1 MPIEN
6 EDGKSSG
13 QSDYLGLAEKRL
25 RSLVDISRSLSEEV
39 ELYALMALVAR
50 RASEAMSVERTSVWL
65 HDRLKHEVW
74 TIVAEGELRELRMP
88 EHEGIAGWVVRTGEV
103 AVVNDVTDDPRWNA
117 EVDKKTGY
125 ITRSMLSVPMEN
137 RRGDRVGVFQC
148 VNKTDGGFNE
158 DDTRFLQAIA
168 SQAAIYIQ
176 NARLLDARKRM
187 FDSFVDTLAETIES
201 RDPLTAG
208 HSRGVMHYAVGTA
221 KKLGLPAGEIEVIRY
236 AALLHDYGKIGVP
249 DHILRKPTTL
259 TPAEYEV
266 IKKHVSYTEQIL
278 ARIHFEER
286 LQDVPVIASHHHER
300 LDGSGYP
307 KGLPGSDIS
316 KGGKIVAV
324 ADVFDAVT
332 SRRHYRGPMTVPQAM
347 KLVEDGAG
355 TQFDAEVVSALRRFL
370 VEEGRLE
377 AGDLD

>member
-1 MPIEN
+1 MPKEN
-6 EDGKSSG
+6 DGEKAFAPSN
-13 QSDYLGLAEKRL
+13 YLGLAEKRF

-39 ELYALMALVAR
+39 DLHALLALVAHR
-50 RASEAMSVERTSVWL
+50 TSEAMGVERTSVWL
-65 HDRLKHEVW
+65 HDRAKREVW

-88 EHEGIAGWVVRTGEV
+88 DDEGIAGWVAKTGEV
-103 AVVNDVTDDPRWNA
+103 AVVNDVTCDARWNPG
-117 EVDKKTGY
+117 VDKKTGY
-125 ITRSMLSVPMEN
+125 VTRNMLSVPMEN
-137 RRGDRVGVFQC
+137 RRGDRVGLFQC
-148 VNKTDGGFNE
+148 VNKTDGGFDE
-158 DDTRFLQAIA
+158 DDTTFLQAIA

-176 NARLLDARKRM
+176 NARLLEARKRM

-208 HSRGVMHYAVGTA
+208 HSRGVMRYAVGTA
-221 KKLGLPAGEIEVIRY
+221 KKLGLPADETEVIRY

-266 IKKHVSYTEQIL
+266 IKKHVQYTEQIL

-286 LQDVPVIASHHHER
+286 LQGVPVVASHHHER

-307 KGLPGSDIS
+307 KGLRGNDIS
-316 KGGKIVAV
+316 SGGRIIAV

-332 SRRHYRGPMTVPQAM
+332 SRRHYRGPMTVLRAL
-347 KLVEDGAG
+347 KLVEDGSG
-355 TQFDAEVVSALRRFL
+355 THFDAEVVSALRRFL
-370 VEEGRLE
+370 TEEGRLGT
-377 AGDLD
+377 GDFD